1 MKQIITLLLAIC
13 LLSVIIQPAY
23 AAESQDA
30 YITPR
35 YAYIDKCS
43 TGLSID
49 ESTGIATCKAYCYSL
64 DGYTVQI
71 ECKLQRYVGS
81 FWGTIKTWT
90 DSDLESALIHE
101 NWAVYSGYTYRLY
114 TTINILNSAGVQIES
129 EVITKTYSYYPS

>member
-1 MKQIITLLLAIC
+1 MKQIIALFLVVC
-13 LLSVIIQPAY
+13 LLGAIIQPAY
-23 AAESQDA
+23 AAEPQDV
-30 YITPR
+30 YVTPR
-35 YAYIDKCS
+35 YIYIDKCYS
-43 TGLSID
+43 EFSIN

-64 DGYTVQI
+64 DGYTVQV

-90 DSDLESALIHE
+90 DTGLEAGLIQE

-114 TTINILNSAGVQIES
+114 TTIKIMNSAGVQIES